1 MIILIGNQKG
11 GVGKSTIA
19 CNISGM
25 LVNRGHD
32 IILVDSDEQ
41 KTTSM
46 WVEDRRAEQPTMV
59 KINSVQKFGDVD
71 DALEDL
77 NKRYEYVIV
86 DAAGRDSRELR
97 SALLVCDIIAMPFRS
112 SAPDLKVLPLMEQMV
127 RNSRRVNNKLRAF
140 AFINS
145 APTNTQG
152 KDAFFARQAIS
163 ECNEIK
169 LFEITIHDR
178 RVFRDGMSEGLAVI
192 EMNDDSSSAKLA
204 KEEMENL
211 LVEILNDEA
220 V

>member
-145 APTNTQG
+145 
-152 KDAFFARQAIS
+152 
-163 ECNEIK
+163 
-169 LFEITIHDR
+169 
-178 RVFRDGMSEGLAVI
+178 
-192 EMNDDSSSAKLA
+192 
-204 KEEMENL
+204 
-211 LVEILNDEA
+211 
-220 V
+220 